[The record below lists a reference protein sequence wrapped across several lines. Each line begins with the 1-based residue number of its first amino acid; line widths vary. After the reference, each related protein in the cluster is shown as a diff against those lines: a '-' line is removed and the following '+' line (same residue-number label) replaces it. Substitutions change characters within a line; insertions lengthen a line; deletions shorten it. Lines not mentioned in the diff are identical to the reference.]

1 MDATFII
8 HSLSNVAPL
17 KCVRYNMNRADV
29 MYSFY
34 AVSTLRCNS
43 TALDNKVDEPY
54 LVTFLQFSTLYYS
67 DSQG

>member
-8 HSLSNVAPL
+8 YGLSNVTPL
-17 KCVRYNMNRADV
+17 KCVRHNMNRADV

-34 AVSTLRCNS
+34 AVPTLTGNS
-43 TALDNKVDEPY
+43 RALDNELDGPY
-54 LVTFLQFSTLYYS
+54 LVTFWQFATLYYS